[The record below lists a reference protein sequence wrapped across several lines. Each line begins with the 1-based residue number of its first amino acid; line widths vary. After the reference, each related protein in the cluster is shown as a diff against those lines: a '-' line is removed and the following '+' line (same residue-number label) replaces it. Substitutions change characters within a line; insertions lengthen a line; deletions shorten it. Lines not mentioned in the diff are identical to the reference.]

1 VKIRTLAALLA
12 ISAAVIGAAVVAQ
25 SATRRATTIAAIQ
38 AYPGFYNLQ
47 TVQVVGDVRGMNER
61 MSIGTDEAS
70 LRLIARENPQ
80 GLIEARGQLLDIGR
94 IAPDDPRLIPF
105 NLADLIRA
113 SYPERWPRPGE
124 ELILVLSSTAPPPA
138 VSAITTPPLR
148 TLAMQ
153 PEKFDGQTVTI
164 VGQFRGRNLYGD
176 LPAAPTANKWQFV
189 LRATNAAV
197 WVMGLE
203 PKGKGFNFDPNKR
216 FDTGRWVQVSG
227 KARTARGLT
236 WLEGTSIVVVEA
248 PEEPI
253 EVEIAPPPPP
263 DVEVVFSVP
272 TSNEIDVRLGE
283 PIRIQFSRDVDP
295 ASVEGHVRLTYP
307 DGAEI
312 AFAQSYQL
320 ENRVLEIQ
328 PEQPLDPFRAI
339 KVELLEG
346 ILGTDGDAIVPFSLS
361 FTTGGT

>member
-1 VKIRTLAALLA
+1 MKIRTLAALLA

-164 VGQFRGRNLYGD
+164 VGQFRGRGSGFGNRGLQRLERRG
-176 LPAAPTANKWQFV
+176 FV
-189 LRATNAAV
+189 GQQL
-197 WVMGLE
+197 
-203 PKGKGFNFDPNKR
+203 
-216 FDTGRWVQVSG
+216 DTGCG
-227 KARTARGLT
+227 NL
-236 WLEGTSIVVVEA
+236 
-248 PEEPI
+248 
-253 EVEIAPPPPP
+253 
-263 DVEVVFSVP
+263 
-272 TSNEIDVRLGE
+272 
-283 PIRIQFSRDVDP
+283 
-295 ASVEGHVRLTYP
+295 
-307 DGAEI
+307 
-312 AFAQSYQL
+312 
-320 ENRVLEIQ
+320 
-328 PEQPLDPFRAI
+328 
-339 KVELLEG
+339 
-346 ILGTDGDAIVPFSLS
+346 
-361 FTTGGT
+361 